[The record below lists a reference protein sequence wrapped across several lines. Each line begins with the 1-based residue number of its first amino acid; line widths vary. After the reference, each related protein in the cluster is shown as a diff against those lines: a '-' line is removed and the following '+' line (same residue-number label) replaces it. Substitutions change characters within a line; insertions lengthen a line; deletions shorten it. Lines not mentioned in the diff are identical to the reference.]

1 MIIMQGDAYYVPID
15 IKQDGVVLTP
25 EMIDTVEVSASSSV
39 RKTNSDGG
47 VVYQNGRWYFRLSQN
62 DTLNLEPGAHY
73 VQTRVKYLNQPEADV
88 LGVTA
93 GVVTVV
99 ESNSKEVL

>member
-1 MIIMQGDAYYVPID
+1 MTIMQGDAYYVPID

-25 EMIDTVEVSASSSV
+25 EMIDNVEVCVSSSV
-39 RKTNSDGG
+39 RKTSDDGG
-47 VVYQNGRWYFRLSQN
+47 VVFLDGQWYFRLSQN
-62 DTLNLEPGAHY
+62 DTLGLEPGPHY

-93 GVVTVV
+93 GVVTIV